1 MSETR
6 RGEFR
11 RDEGDPQFDAEHDRG
26 ELHYVFH
33 GAHGREGGADARL
46 GDIHD
51 AVMSGVLTV
60 FLFVFVVISAVS
72 GGALAAEAPPVLE
85 ALYAL
90 EPAAGV
96 DAPAFGV
103 EKRRA
108 AMRLAAIGFGARS
121 GLSRRGYELSL
132 MVERFSP
139 QLSRVYRFGDLMLRE
154 HGFTLLPPVLAE
166 TRDAFRLGRDQR
178 RAASAERVLA
188 IVEGER
194 IVSAAPGW
202 RDFLLREWA
211 APVQPA
217 SVLFPRDEAETALWR
232 GWLAEGWVRGVVL
245 AEDIFASD
253 LDRLNAAFEGV
264 VRWHRLHLA
273 RMVSAPVVG
282 VEDKAVG
289 GSARLVRIGERR
301 VRLEGRAA
309 LSLDPGEWRALPVAD
324 EP

>member
-1 MSETR
+1 MRTSSEAM
-6 RGEFR
+6 RGLVCGR
-11 RDEGDPQFDAEHDRG
+11 WLVLLVVVVASSDA
-26 ELHYVFH
+26 F
-33 GAHGREGGADARL
+33 A
-46 GDIHD
+46 I
-51 AVMSGVLTV
+51 
-60 FLFVFVVISAVS
+60 
-72 GGALAAEAPPVLE
+72 EAPATLE

-90 EPAAGV
+90 APVSGV
-96 DAPAFGV
+96 EAPAFGV

-108 AMRLAAIGFGARS
+108 AMRLAALGFGARA
-121 GLSRRGYELSL
+121 GLARRSYELSL

-139 QLSRVYRFGDLMLRE
+139 QLSRVYRFRELMLRE

-178 RAASAERVLA
+178 RAASADRVLA

-194 IVSAAPGW
+194 IVSAPPDW

-211 APVQPA
+211 RPLQPP
-217 SVLFPRDEAETALWR
+217 SVLFPRDEDERALWR
-232 GWLAEGWVRGVVL
+232 GWLADGWARGVVL
-245 AEDIFASD
+245 ADDIFASD

-264 VRWHRLHLA
+264 VRWHRLYLA

-282 VEDKAVG
+282 VEDTAVG

-309 LSLDPGEWRALPVAD
+309 LSLDPGEWRALPAAD

>member
-6 RGEFR
+6 RGEQR
-11 RDEGDPQFDAEHDRG
+11 YA
-26 ELHYVFH
+26 FH
-33 GAHGREGGADARL
+33 GARALEGEGGEPL
-46 GDIHD
+46 SGIHD
-51 AVMSGVLTV
+51 AAMSGVWMV
-60 FLFVFVVISAVS
+60 FLVVFVVISGVP
-72 GGALAAEAPPVLE
+72 GGVLAAEAPPVLE

-96 DAPAFGV
+96 DAPSFGV
-103 EKRRA
+103 GKRRA

-132 MVERFSP
+132 MVERFSA

-188 IVEGER
+188 IVAGER
-194 IVSAAPGW
+194 IVSAPPGW
-202 RDFLLREWA
+202 REFLLREWA

-245 AEDIFASD
+245 ADDIFVSD

-301 VRLEGRAA
+301 VRVEGRAA
-309 LSLDPGEWRALPVAD
+309 LSLDPGEWRALPVGD
-324 EP
+324 GP